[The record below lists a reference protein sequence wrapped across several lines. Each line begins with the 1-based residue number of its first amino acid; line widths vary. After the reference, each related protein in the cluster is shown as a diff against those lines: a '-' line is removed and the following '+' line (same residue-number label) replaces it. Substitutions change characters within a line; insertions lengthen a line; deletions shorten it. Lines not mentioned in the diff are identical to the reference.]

1 MLRRIAAVILLGAAL
16 PLAAQQPP
24 KLEPLPPPPPPPP
37 GLNENEQPGE
47 APVEIK
53 PGENQRIEE
62 TVINGQRVVR
72 VTSPSG
78 TVYYLIEG
86 LGDGPNS
93 GARNESLDSGVRVPL
108 WVIKQ
113 F

>member
-1 MLRRIAAVILLGAAL
+1 MFRRIAAVLLLCAAL
-16 PLAAQQPP
+16 PVAAQQPP

-37 GLNENEQPGE
+37 GMDTEQSPGE
-47 APVEIK
+47 APVEIQ
-53 PGENQRIEE
+53 PGPGQQIEE
-62 TVINGQRVVR
+62 TVVNGQRVVR

-78 TVYYLIEG
+78 TIYYLIENR
-86 LGDGPNS
+86 GDGPNL
-93 GARNESLDSGVRVPL
+93 RNESLDSGVRIPL